1 MWRLLRVLAVFLAL
15 AAVGASGAG
24 RAVGQTTT
32 SSPPPTTAPPPTTEA
47 PPPPTAPP
55 STEAPPAGPPDTA
68 GLVQPP
74 AGRPSTTAPAT
85 TTTTRPRASIG
96 AGAAAAYVDNLVRTG
111 ANSTRALLDALRAV
125 EGLGLSREEVV
136 RVGFGSFPVGGLA
149 SFTDDWH
156 APRFTPTFHVH
167 QGTDIFAAFD
177 TPVRAPADGVLRFAE
192 EAVGGKSAYVTAAD
206 GTFYYMTHLKAF
218 APGMTSGRRVTRGTV
233 VGLVGDSGNAKG
245 GPPHVHFEI
254 HPQGGS
260 AVNPKP
266 VLDRW
271 LAEALAAVPGLLSGY
286 VQDQPAV
293 LLATGLTRRFDVGEL
308 DQRAG
313 PPMETLLW
321 ASSMSPAGSALRL
334 AEVQV
339 GRVADAIDWDERAAR
354 QEFEL
359 ARWQAAED
367 AVRTML
373 WRLTPPGVTAAV
385 GGPSS

>member
-1 MWRLLRVLAVFLAL
+1 VFSALAGLGVAGTGLAL
-15 AAVGASGAG
+15 A
-24 RAVGQTTT
+24 QTTT
-32 SSPPPTTAPPPTTEA
+32 SNPPPTAPPPPTTEA

-55 STEAPPAGPPDTA
+55 PTEAPGPPDTA
-68 GLVQPP
+68 GAAPPP
-74 AGRPSTTAPAT
+74 AAGSGPNSTVPAT
-85 TTTTRPRASIG
+85 TTTAPPRASIG
-96 AGAAAAYVDNLVRTG
+96 AGAAAAYVDNLVRSG

-156 APRFTPTFHVH
+156 APRFTPTFHLH

-177 TPVRAPADGVLRFAE
+177 TPVRAPADGVVRFAE
-192 EAVGGKSAYVTAAD
+192 EGVGGKSAYVTAAD

-218 APGMTSGRRVTRGTV
+218 APGVASGRRVTRGTV

-254 HPQGGS
+254 HPQGGA

-266 VLDRW
+266 FLDRW
-271 LAEALAAVPGLLSGY
+271 VAEALAAVPSLLVGY

-293 LLATGLTRRFDVGEL
+293 LLATGLTRRFDVGAL
-308 DQRAG
+308 DPRAG
-313 PPMETLLW
+313 PPVETLLW
-321 ASSMSPAGSALRL
+321 ASSVSPAGSALRL

-339 GRVADAIDWDERAAR
+339 GRVADGIDWEERASRA
-354 QEFEL
+354 ESEL
-359 ARWQAAED
+359 ARWQSAED
-367 AVRTML
+367 AVRTVL